1 MNDQV
6 QMNEKIA
13 SAKKIAV
20 LQVSTLDEALFSCE
34 ELLKSGVNAVEIPY
48 RNQENF
54 SLSDSFISEIR
65 KRFPE
70 ILIGGATVI
79 NPLLAER
86 AFSSG
91 AQFILS
97 PGLNEKTVLWCRNK
111 NLPCYPGV
119 ITPSEIENALRLNL
133 SVLKLF
139 PVENFGG
146 LSYLKALKGPFPD
159 VKFIVSGGINFEN
172 ESEYENFPNVL
183 AVSGSYLLKGIKK

>member
-1 MNDQV
+1 MNAQV

-34 ELLKSGVNAVEIPY
+34 ELLKSRVNAVEIPY
-48 RNQENF
+48 RSQENF

-65 KRFPE
+65 KCFPE
-70 ILIGGATVI
+70 ILVGGATVI

-97 PGLNEKTVLWCRNK
+97 PGLNEETVLWCRNK

-159 VKFIVSGGINFEN
+159 VKFIVSGGINVEN

>member
-1 MNDQV
+1 MNAQV

-20 LQVSTLDEALFSCE
+20 LQASTLDEALFSCE
-34 ELLKSGVNAVEIPY
+34 ELLKSRVNAVEIPY

-97 PGLNEKTVLWCRNK
+97 PGLNEKTVMWCRNK

-172 ESEYENFPNVL
+172 ESEYENFPSVL